1 MYVPLTPLQLIPGEL
16 RWAYSFIGS
25 AILIFAIHF
34 SPSLRRIFSHPYAVF
49 FGSIS
54 FPVYLIHSFVMRSV
68 LVWVI
73 YGIIP
78 AGPPVIRYLLN
89 TAAFLGYL
97 GLVTWL
103 SVLWRDK
110 IDSACVSITQWV
122 EKVMVGKTTVLG
134 GLRNSGT
141 RMMNQY
147 HGNGSLERE
156 VMEMNVA
163 KGSLPV

>member
-1 MYVPLTPLQLIPGEL
+1 MYIPPPFQLILGEL
-16 RWAYSFIGS
+16 RWAFSFIGS

-54 FPVYLIHSFVMRSV
+54 FPVYLIHSFLMRSV
-68 LVWVI
+68 LVWVF

-78 AGPPVIRYLLN
+78 AGPPLIRYLLN

-103 SVLWRDK
+103 SVLWRDRV
-110 IDSACVSITQWV
+110 DSACVLITQWV
-122 EKVMVGKTTVLG
+122 EQVMVGKRTVLG
-134 GLRNSGT
+134 DLRNRGAG
-141 RMMNQY
+141 MMNGY
-147 HGNGSLERE
+147 GNGSLERE
-156 VMEMNVA
+156 VMEMSVA
-163 KGSLPV
+163 RGSQV